1 MSTPLPLRVVEH
13 QTQVFRKFWR
23 STVVAYIITPLLFLV
38 AMGKGLG
45 GIIDQRSGPVG
56 GVGYLHFVAPGL
68 MVAAAM
74 QGAVGE
80 SLWPVMAGQK
90 WVRNYHAM
98 IASPIRPVDVYLGV
112 VTWATARVTI
122 GATAFI
128 AVASLLGAIASPW
141 GVLAIPVAG
150 LCGAAFASVVT
161 AFTAT
166 QETDLKFPVI
176 MRVGV
181 MPLFL
186 FSGTF
191 FPVSQLPH
199 VLRPVAAVS
208 PLWHSVE
215 LARAATTGRF
225 RLGPDVVHVAFLA
238 ACMAAGWLWG
248 RHTFTQRLAR

>member
-1 MSTPLPLRVVEH
+1 VSTPLPVRVVEH

-23 STVVAYIITPLLFLV
+23 STLVTYIVTPLLFLL

-45 GIIDQRSGPVG
+45 GIIDHRSGPVG
-56 GVGYLHFVAPGL
+56 GVGYLHFVTPGL
-68 MVAAAM
+68 MVGAAM

-112 VTWATARVTI
+112 VAWATARVTI
-122 GATAFI
+122 GATAFVV
-128 AVASLLGAIASPW
+128 VASLLGGVVSPW
-141 GVLAIPVAG
+141 AVLAILAAA
-150 LCGAAFASVVT
+150 LTGAAFASVVT

-176 MRVGV
+176 LRVGV

-191 FPVSQLPH
+191 FPVSQLPQG
-199 VLRPVAAVS
+199 LRPIAAAS
-208 PLWHSVE
+208 PLWHGVE
-215 LARAATTGRF
+215 LARAATTGRWH
-225 RLGPDVVHVAFLA
+225 LGPAVVHVAFLV
-238 ACMAAGWLWG
+238 ACIAAGWLWG
-248 RHTFTQRLAR
+248 RRTFTRRLAS